1 MNIYV
6 YIYIFRHVSIWL
18 YLSIY
23 IYRWLNMPSSS
34 YFLSCL
40 LSGVMEGHGRFSIQ
54 LAVVISIVRFLRF
67 WCWDGSW
74 ITGMDC
80 PLHCRHVSRLEHQ
93 TFPWGCSKS
102 WLAAFW
108 STPGGKVLDDCTAVC
123 GSNMSLPA
131 RVGRRVGGLSVAAQC
146 TMEFPFCAGIPTL
159 AGKWRNQS
167 FHFDATWVDLK
178 HWQIKSIERCLS
190 RNM

>member
-1 MNIYV
+1 MVYTHECICIWLHLHRMAYAFVFIYIDRYIYPWIYM

-18 YLSIY
+18 YLSIYIY

-108 STPGGKVLDDCTAVC
+108 SIPGGKVLDDNWFDQLYASVKPQNPPMFVQQYVVPICPYLQ
-123 GSNMSLPA
+123 GS
-131 RVGRRVGGLSVAAQC
+131 VEG
-146 TMEFPFCAGIPTL
+146 
-159 AGKWRNQS
+159 
-167 FHFDATWVDLK
+167 
-178 HWQIKSIERCLS
+178 
-190 RNM
+190 